1 MDPLAI
7 FHPVVREWF
16 ERRFAAPTE
25 AQALGWPAIA
35 QEKNTLIAAPTGSGK
50 TLAAFL
56 LCIDRLLR
64 EGIGGKLPDLARVVY
79 VSPLKAL
86 SNDIHQNLAQPLE
99 EISRLAG
106 EQGLTLPDIRIAV
119 RTGDTPAHERQARA
133 RKPPHIWITTPES
146 LYVLLTSESGRR
158 GLSGVHTLILDEI
171 HSIAGNKRGSHLA
184 LSVERLCALTR
195 RPVTRIGLSAT
206 MHPVEEAA
214 RFLVGTPDID
224 TDGTPRCTIV
234 DTGRRRT
241 MDLQVEM
248 PDMELGPIATLELW
262 EETIARIADLVSEQR
277 TTLVFVN
284 TRRLVERVAHQ
295 LSQKIGEENIVAH
308 HGSLSRKTRL
318 DAEQRLKSG
327 DVRVCVATASL
338 ELGIDIGAVDLV
350 CQIGSPRSIGV
361 LLQRVGR
368 SGHRLGG
375 FPMGRVF
382 PLTRDELIECTALI
396 YAIRKGELD
405 AMAIPPW
412 PLDILAQQIVA
423 MCSAENWEVED
434 LFRFVRRA
442 YPYAGLPRAL
452 YDSVVKMLSEGFAG
466 KLGRRSAY
474 LHHDTIHGILRP
486 ARCPAGG
493 NNQRR
498 RHSGQC
504 QL

>member
-1 MDPLAI
+1 MINAMDPLAI
-7 FHPVVREWF
+7 FHPIVREWF
-16 ERRFAAPTE
+16 ERRFTAPTE

-35 QEKNTLIAAPTGSGK
+35 QGKHTLIAAPTGSGK

-64 EGIGGKLPDLARVVY
+64 AGIQGELPDAAQVAY

-86 SNDIHQNLAQPLE
+86 SNDIHRNLSQPLE
-99 EISRLAG
+99 EISLIAKER
-106 EQGLTLPDIRIAV
+106 GLTLPDIRIAV

-146 LYVLLTSESGRR
+146 LYILLTSESGRR

-184 LSVERLCALTR
+184 LSVERLCALTGK
-195 RPVTRIGLSAT
+195 PITRIGLSAT
-206 MHPVEEAA
+206 IHPIGEAA
-214 RFLVGTPDID
+214 RFLVGTSGID
-224 TDGTPRCTIV
+224 SDGTPHCAVI
-234 DTGRRRT
+234 DTGHSRS

-262 EETIARIADLVSEQR
+262 EETVARIASLIREQR

-318 DAEQRLKSG
+318 QAEERLKSG

-375 FPMGRVF
+375 FPKGRVF
-382 PLTRDELIECTALI
+382 PLTRDELIECTALL
-396 YAIRKGELD
+396 YAIGR
-405 AMAIPPW
+405 
-412 PLDILAQQIVA
+412 
-423 MCSAENWEVED
+423 ENWMRWP
-434 LFRFVRRA
+434 FRRGPWIF
-442 YPYAGLPRAL
+442 L
-452 YDSVVKMLSEGFAG
+452 
-466 KLGRRSAY
+466 RSRSWPCA
-474 LHHDTIHGILRP
+474 
-486 ARCPAGG
+486 
-493 NNQRR
+493 RR
-498 RHSGQC
+498 RNGRLRICSRLSAMHIRMPGFRARFTIV
-504 QL
+504 L